1 MHKNAQ
7 KTTFQSTATA
17 AQKRP
22 LWGTAGRPLWLSWSQ
37 TEKEPQKTVY
47 HCPLLAVSC

>member
-22 LWGTAGRPLWLSWSQ
+22 LWEQLGGHYGFHGLKLKRGPKKQCTIAH
-37 TEKEPQKTVY
+37 Y
-47 HCPLLAVSC
+47 